1 MKGIHCIIRS
11 NIMFKKI
18 IYIRIT
24 NVEIDEEI
32 IFVINEEHTALLGLL
47 STDGLSDTNEEPCL
61 DLNFMFKSQR
71 MLKKKPFLS
80 IHCKIFSYSTNGILP
95 NWLSRRPCL
104 K

>member
-1 MKGIHCIIRS
+1 
-11 NIMFKKI
+11 MFIKI

-32 IFVINEEHTALLGLL
+32 IFVTNEEHTALLGLL

-71 MLKKKPFLS
+71 MLKKSHFFPYIVKYLVTQLMV
-80 IHCKIFSYSTNGILP
+80 SYQTGLVEDLASN
-95 NWLSRRPCL
+95 RVYF
-104 K
+104 

>member
-1 MKGIHCIIRS
+1 
-11 NIMFKKI
+11 MFKKI

-32 IFVINEEHTALLGLL
+32 IFVINQEHTALLGLL